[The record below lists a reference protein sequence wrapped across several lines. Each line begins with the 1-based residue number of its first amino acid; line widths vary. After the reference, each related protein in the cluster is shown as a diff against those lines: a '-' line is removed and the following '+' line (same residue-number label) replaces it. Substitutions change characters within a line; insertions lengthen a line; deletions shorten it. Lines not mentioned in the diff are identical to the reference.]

1 MLFSGERPLIA
12 LSGGA
17 DSCALLLL
25 WCEAAERG
33 LLPQAAGV
41 AHFHHGMRGR
51 DADADA
57 GFCGAL
63 ATRYGLPCVIELG
76 ALSQAN
82 EAEARAARYTF
93 LEEAAQELGAHV
105 IATAHHADDQAET
118 VLMRVF
124 RGTSVSGLAGI
135 PVRRGDIIR
144 PLLFARRSEIEAY
157 CLEQGIAP
165 RHDPTNDNPHYPRR
179 KVRTLLPELAQS
191 FNPRLTEALCR
202 LADHARDDAAYLDEL
217 AEKAQATEDLRV
229 LSRPILR
236 RVLLKRLWEL
246 SQGDDAFRE
255 ELVTTAWVERLER
268 LLNNNQ
274 GVLQLPGGW
283 EARAHQGSLRLLPKA
298 HALPQNT
305 WQSELTVPGKIALP
319 AGNWLVARVEAPV
332 HNSQRHR
339 RSLRVDCGT
348 IPATLTTRTV
358 RDGDRIAPLGMGG
371 KTRRVRDLLR
381 EAEIPADVRGSQLVV
396 EAEGEILW
404 LVGIAQS
411 ESTRVPE
418 GAERVLLL
426 EVHGEEPSEN

>member
-1 MLFSGERPLIA
+1 MLFSGEHPLIA

-25 WCEAAERG
+25 WCEAAEAG

-82 EAEARAARYTF
+82 EAEARAARYAF
-93 LEEAAQELGAHV
+93 LQAAAIELEAQV

-135 PVRRGDIIR
+135 PVRRGNIIR

-157 CLEQGIAP
+157 CQERGIAP
-165 RHDPTNDNPHYPRR
+165 RHDPTNDNPRYPRR
-179 KVRTLLPELAQS
+179 KVRTLLPELAHS

-217 AEKAQATEDLRV
+217 AEKAPATKDLRS
-229 LSRPILR
+229 LARPILR

-246 SQGDDAFRE
+246 SQGDGALRE
-255 ELVTTAWVERLER
+255 ELATTAWVERLER
-268 LLNNNQ
+268 LLSTE
-274 GVLQLPGGW
+274 GTLQLPGGW
-283 EARAHQGSLRLLPKA
+283 EAQARQGSLKLVPKPPVQPPSA
-298 HALPQNT
+298 
-305 WQSELTVPGKIALP
+305 WQAEFTVPGKIALP
-319 AGNWLVARVEAPV
+319 AGTWLVARVDAPM
-332 HNSQRHR
+332 HSSLRHR

-348 IPATLTTRTV
+348 IPATLTIRTV

-371 KTRRVRDLLR
+371 KTRLVRDLLR
-381 EAEIPADVRGSQLVV
+381 EAQIPADLRGFQLVV

-418 GAERVLLL
+418 GVERVLLL
-426 EVHGEEPSEN
+426 EVHSTAPSEK